1 MFFVNE
7 LRKMTDRYALVQSNR
22 RKTVTN
28 KVFVA
33 PVALENP
40 KKPSLAGE
48 VRRWLNLRILAWQ
61 GVRLAT
67 LHATMDFASIESET
81 LALLSCPEVC
91 MSIHWLLAGWRPDF
105 LLHYTQ
111 YLSRARNFKIK
122 GSTTDERKTAMMQAV
137 APRQRQGLRRLV
149 ALARTT
155 TTDMLVL
162 WGADLVHLEENLL
175 RTFLAESLGSP
186 YERKV
191 ASYYLSQQSPDR
203 VPPQFRFLSL
213 VVVPA
218 LGCALGF
225 YVYYVC
231 VLLTIGDRAAWLWA
245 LTLVLVLLLD
255 ALLLQPMCVL
265 AGHVWIPGLVA
276 PDISRKQYWLHR
288 RCRLILQRTY
298 GQIFS
303 ARNSLVQHLN
313 PACRAARYYPQYP
326 ICRLLMSLTD
336 AELLGGYNF
345 TEKLSIAHTLLRW
358 TTRTSLSLLVTLV
371 HPIPRSIKAGLLEV
385 LFLAPLL
392 IALFFLYIGYS
403 ALAMPVLE
411 GTALHYLYV
420 LFFLAVFALWA
431 LVLGLIFTV
440 DKAFFRTPP
449 DYYRHDLDK
458 AQLPVVGQNARL
470 RKKAIARKTQ
480 GAAGAPTPRNNAFR
494 DGNSLLRDKWKLED
508 LESGGGFSRSDTRGS
523 GSDAKALTLGRRGK
537 AGQLQQ
543 QKEKKKKAQ
552 AGAGAANDELLLF
565 GLGEDSLPTLG
576 GGSRELSMDG
586 TAVSVLQLEGDDGKK
601 KGKGRYT
608 AYDPVRA
615 RSRID
620 TFERYNPGES
630 ASVATQM
637 AHGQEGSIYSVP
649 GQDQDAL
656 GNNNNPHSPSVLA
669 SGITGPKMVHITAPV
684 DQDGSY
690 GYEDGPDSRQSKP
703 PLPTASGI
711 APLNAPERAFVQHQK
726 AQPELMGWRR
736 DTVRHQPGGSILD
749 DSANALDSFST
760 LTLGPGEE
768 GFSYVDAGNDTIS
781 GLGGLETGL
790 QGTSRDGPR
799 SLQGPSV
806 ATLPFVPGS
815 SSFADSDYNY
825 NAAGDSATG
834 SGSVDYDYT
843 QNTQTT
849 TAADK
854 ARRGRSVRLKVH
866 DAVVRGG
873 ALRIADS
880 VEEAE
885 ARETRRMR
893 SKRAARLQKEKEL
906 LDHSLPLSP
915 QLARQRA
922 EERARAEGALGGG
935 LAAQGSVSL
944 SLAEIYGGGGGESD
958 GSIG

>member
-1 MFFVNE
+1 MDSFVNLTDSTPAHQQHHYQFIPPDPPSHPYHCLFVFALLSSRHQAKSLDEFFGGILPPQLSHRPWSERWRQALLLKHAWGQLGASFDSDYTLRIWKWVDVSLRVLCLLAVNTACYHWFFLDDGTCQLLRTQDECVTIASMDRQSTLCQWVESRNLCDLREPADPGLWCVQVCCVVLFLCAPLHAVCMFFVNE

-313 PACRAARYYPQYP
+313 PACRA
-326 ICRLLMSLTD
+326 
-336 AELLGGYNF
+336 
-345 TEKLSIAHTLLRW
+345 
-358 TTRTSLSLLVTLV
+358 
-371 HPIPRSIKAGLLEV
+371 
-385 LFLAPLL
+385 
-392 IALFFLYIGYS
+392 
-403 ALAMPVLE
+403 
-411 GTALHYLYV
+411 
-420 LFFLAVFALWA
+420 
-431 LVLGLIFTV
+431 
-440 DKAFFRTPP
+440 
-449 DYYRHDLDK
+449 
-458 AQLPVVGQNARL
+458 
-470 RKKAIARKTQ
+470 
-480 GAAGAPTPRNNAFR
+480 
-494 DGNSLLRDKWKLED
+494 
-508 LESGGGFSRSDTRGS
+508 
-523 GSDAKALTLGRRGK
+523 
-537 AGQLQQ
+537 
-543 QKEKKKKAQ
+543 
-552 AGAGAANDELLLF
+552 
-565 GLGEDSLPTLG
+565 
-576 GGSRELSMDG
+576 
-586 TAVSVLQLEGDDGKK
+586 
-601 KGKGRYT
+601 
-608 AYDPVRA
+608 
-615 RSRID
+615 
-620 TFERYNPGES
+620 
-630 ASVATQM
+630 
-637 AHGQEGSIYSVP
+637 
-649 GQDQDAL
+649 
-656 GNNNNPHSPSVLA
+656 
-669 SGITGPKMVHITAPV
+669 GI
-684 DQDGSY
+684 S
-690 GYEDGPDSRQSKP
+690 
-703 PLPTASGI
+703 
-711 APLNAPERAFVQHQK
+711 
-726 AQPELMGWRR
+726 
-736 DTVRHQPGGSILD
+736 
-749 DSANALDSFST
+749 
-760 LTLGPGEE
+760 
-768 GFSYVDAGNDTIS
+768 
-781 GLGGLETGL
+781 
-790 QGTSRDGPR
+790 
-799 SLQGPSV
+799 
-806 ATLPFVPGS
+806 
-815 SSFADSDYNY
+815 
-825 NAAGDSATG
+825 
-834 SGSVDYDYT
+834 
-843 QNTQTT
+843 
-849 TAADK
+849 
-854 ARRGRSVRLKVH
+854 
-866 DAVVRGG
+866 
-873 ALRIADS
+873 
-880 VEEAE
+880 
-885 ARETRRMR
+885 
-893 SKRAARLQKEKEL
+893 
-906 LDHSLPLSP
+906 
-915 QLARQRA
+915 
-922 EERARAEGALGGG
+922 
-935 LAAQGSVSL
+935 
-944 SLAEIYGGGGGESD
+944 
-958 GSIG
+958 